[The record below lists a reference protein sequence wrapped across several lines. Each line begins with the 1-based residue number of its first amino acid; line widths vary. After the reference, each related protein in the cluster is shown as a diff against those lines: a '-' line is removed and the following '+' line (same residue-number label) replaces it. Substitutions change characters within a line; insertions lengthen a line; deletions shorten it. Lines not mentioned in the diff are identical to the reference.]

1 MKEKD
6 FIKEK
11 LFKQIKYY
19 IKKYQLCYIP
29 YTGINDLHNINKN
42 SPTYKM
48 FIHNINEL
56 LSKIKTF
63 PLSDLIFLK
72 NQIKNDALKNKT
84 KTNKS
89 NSFT

>member
-29 YTGINDLHNINKN
+29 YTGNNDLHNISKN
-42 SPTYKM
+42 CPTYKM

-84 KTNKS
+84 KTNK
-89 NSFT
+89 